1 MPCGMRAEGHRLFV
15 SLPLATFLHFVQ
27 DRGAPWAAGDIILWY
42 VVFFSY
48 FCILFYQYQK
58 EQER

>member
-1 MPCGMRAEGHRLFV
+1 MVSVHLYWAESACFGDI
-15 SLPLATFLHFVQ
+15 VQ
-27 DRGAPWAAGDIILWY
+27 DRVSPWVAGDIILWY

>member
-1 MPCGMRAEGHRLFV
+1 MVSVHLYWAESACVGDI
-15 SLPLATFLHFVQ
+15 VQ
-27 DRGAPWAAGDIILWY
+27 DRVSPGAAGDIILRY